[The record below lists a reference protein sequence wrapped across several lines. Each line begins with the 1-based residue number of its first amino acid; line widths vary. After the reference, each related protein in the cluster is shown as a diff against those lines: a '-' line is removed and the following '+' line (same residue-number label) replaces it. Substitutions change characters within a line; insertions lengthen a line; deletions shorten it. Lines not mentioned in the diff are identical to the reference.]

1 MKIKDILSNTMYTV
15 IQARDQQ
22 WNELLVEHI
31 DIWD

>member
-1 MKIKDILSNTMYTV
+1 MKIKASLLNTMYTV
-15 IQARDQQ
+15 IQAWNQQ